1 MASVVATVEICLPA
15 VSVSPQLPIAFLA
28 LDMAAII
35 NLRAPAGT
43 VQNALNLTDDQ
54 FGNLKVSNS

>member
-1 MASVVATVEICLPA
+1 
-15 VSVSPQLPIAFLA
+15 
-28 LDMAAII
+28 MAAII

-54 FGNLKVSNS
+54 FGNLKVSNSWNEASIVKLTLV